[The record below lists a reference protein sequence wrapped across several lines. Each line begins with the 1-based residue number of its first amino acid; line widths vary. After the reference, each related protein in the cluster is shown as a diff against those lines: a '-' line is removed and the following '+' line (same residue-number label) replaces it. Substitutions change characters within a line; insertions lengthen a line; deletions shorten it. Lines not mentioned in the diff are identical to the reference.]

1 MNTYIEVREFD
12 GNVVKRIDVTG
23 KPSSAIDKCENGINR
38 NLNHDKY
45 FTRENQTKEKLGLI
59 G

>member
-1 MNTYIEVREFD
+1 MNTYLEITEFST

-23 KPSSAIDKCENGINR
+23 KSERTIDKIDDGLNI

-45 FTRENQTKEKLGLI
+45 YTIKNVTKRKYNC
-59 G
+59 